1 MTKILKINNLSTLF
15 FIIFFR
21 FQITKKNAY
30 LCLIYK
36 LTRTDLPACNLVQK
50 MLKI

>member
-1 MTKILKINNLSTLF
+1 MVYQHYSSLF
-15 FIIFFR
+15 FPLFPNYEKI
-21 FQITKKNAY
+21 AY

>member
-1 MTKILKINNLSTLF
+1 MTKILKINDLSILF
-15 FIIFFR
+15 FNIFLSFSDYE
-21 FQITKKNAY
+21 KNAY